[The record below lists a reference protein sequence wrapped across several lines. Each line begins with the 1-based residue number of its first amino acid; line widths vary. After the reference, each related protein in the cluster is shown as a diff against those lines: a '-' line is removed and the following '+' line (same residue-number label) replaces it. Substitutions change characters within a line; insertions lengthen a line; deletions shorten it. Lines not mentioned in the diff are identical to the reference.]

1 MALRASGRGLKTC
14 IVQFM
19 KGRPSGENKACKM
32 LGGLVVTEQ
41 YGSSHF
47 STNPPCPE
55 DIKDARRALDR
66 MAKLMESGGIDILVG
81 DEAITA
87 VSFKLIE
94 ENQLLSVMAK
104 KPYGM
109 ELVLTGRGAT
119 KRLIGA
125 ADLVT
130 EMKEIKHYYK
140 KGILARNGIEE

>member
-1 MALRASGRGLKTC
+1 
-14 IVQFM
+14 M
-19 KGRPSGENKACKM
+19 KGMPSGEKKACTM
-32 LGGLVVTEQ
+32 LDGLVVIEQ

-47 STNPPCPE
+47 CKFTNSPSPE

-66 MAKLMESGGIDILVG
+66 MAELMESGGIDILVG

-104 KPYGM
+104 RPYGM

-130 EMKEIKHYYK
+130 EMKGIKHYYE
-140 KGILARNGIEE
+140 KGILARNGIED